1 MNEKTADEVVVGSV
15 SDVRRTPL
23 AMLAEIG
30 QARLDTLVRVTG
42 RPGETAIPVATFNSS
57 I

>member
-1 MNEKTADEVVVGSV
+1 MNEKTADEIVIGSV

-23 AMLAEIG
+23 ATLAENG

-42 RPGETAIPVATFNSS
+42 KPGETTVPVAMFNSS

>member
-1 MNEKTADEVVVGSV
+1 MNEKTADEIVAGSV

-23 AMLAEIG
+23 AALAESG
-30 QARLDTLVRVTG
+30 RAGLGTLARVTG
-42 RPGETAIPVATFNSS
+42 RPGEAKVPVATFNSS